1 MEYFRDPENQIHADF
16 AYRLGMISDQYRTIS
31 APAKEDFSVTLDV
44 CILQNLL
51 ATCTELLRLMKGH
64 ETQVKYLTSDIG
76 TGLAWGLRPEMIS
89 VNTFDGK
96 LTGEVV
102 LKRLRNALSHP
113 TALDINDRFP
123 SSGYTTIPDGSGTI
137 RRYCFVNSPD
147 TKPCRPKEP
156 GRPKEFSTEKEAE
169 NEKRLEQA
177 RDHGDMPKDVGVI
190 RYAADKFCFGRGDE
204 PFARIFK
211 IHLTAEEIHA
221 LVIGLSNHLAQ
232 PKEKDWDGVTVAR
245 LVA

>member
-1 MEYFRDPENQIHADF
+1 MEYSEDPKNQIQAEF
-16 AYRLGMISDQYRTIS
+16 AYRLGMIAKQYRNS
-31 APAKEDFSVTLDV
+31 RPPAEEDFSVTLDV

-51 ATCTELLRLMKGH
+51 TTCTELLKSMSRNERKA
-64 ETQVKYLTSDIG
+64 YLTADIG
-76 TGLAWGLRPEMIS
+76 TGLAWGLRPEMVS
-89 VNTFDGK
+89 VNTFDGR

-113 TALDINDRFP
+113 TALNLNDTFP

-137 RRYCFVNSPD
+137 HHYCFVNSPD
-147 TKPCRPKEP
+147 IKRSGHPRM
-156 GRPKEFSTEKEAE
+156 FSQQEAE
-169 NEKRLEQA
+169 RQLEQA
-177 RDHGDMPKDVGVI
+177 SRDGDMPKNVGVI
-190 RYAADKFCFGRGDE
+190 RYADQFTFGRGDE

-211 IHLTAEEIHA
+211 IHLTGEEIHA

>member
-1 MEYFRDPENQIHADF
+1 MEYFRDPENQIQADI
-16 AYRLGMISDQYRTIS
+16 AYRLGMIANQYRTS
-31 APAKEDFSVTLDV
+31 RAPAEEDFSVTLDV

-51 ATCTELLRLMKGH
+51 TTCTELLKSMSRNERKA
-64 ETQVKYLTSDIG
+64 YLTADIG
-76 TGLAWGLRPEMIS
+76 TGLAWGLRPDMIS

-113 TALDINDRFP
+113 TALNLSDTFP
-123 SSGYTTIPDGSGTI
+123 SSGYTTVPDGSGTI
-137 RRYCFVNSPD
+137 HQYCFVNSPD
-147 TKPCRPKEP
+147 TKRSGHPKT
-156 GRPKEFSTEKEAE
+156 FSRREEAE
-169 NEKRLEQA
+169 RRLEQA
-177 RDHGDMPKDVGVI
+177 RGDGDMPKDVGVI
-190 RYAADKFCFGRGDE
+190 GYVDQFCFGRGDE

-211 IHLTAEEIHA
+211 IHLTGEEIHA